1 MNESSGNGTGAH
13 AEDALS
19 SFFPRVAELYLG
31 QGEEAGGAGP
41 GVCEPSGEA
50 GKLSATAKL
59 FIERSAKRAAWDGN
73 TRADACPYVYDT
85 PEGAHWW
92 AAFVLAGGLI
102 R

>member
-1 MNESSGNGTGAH
+1 
-13 AEDALS
+13 
-19 SFFPRVAELYLG
+19 LG

-41 GVCEPSGEA
+41 GVLEPSGEA
-50 GKLSATAKL
+50 GKISATAKL
-59 FIERSAKRAAWDGN
+59 FIERAAKRAAWDGN
-73 TRADACPYVYDT
+73 TRADSCPYVYDT